1 MSLVS
6 KATVFIYKRSTS
18 LAILN
23 IKRRDR
29 LYTTKA
35 GGGDPQ
41 VQLGK
46 IALTDPLAPR
56 AASSASAG
64 GKNVLNFV
72 FGLKMKISTFF
83 HLLWIPVQQ
92 CAFIKGASK
101 TQGKSQ
107 KSRTERALTSELL
120 ETPRCGYRNC

>member
-1 MSLVS
+1 M
-6 KATVFIYKRSTS
+6 
-18 LAILN
+18 
-23 IKRRDR
+23 
-29 LYTTKA
+29 
-35 GGGDPQ
+35 
-41 VQLGK
+41 QLGR

-56 AASSASAG
+56 AGSSGSAG
-64 GKNVLNFV
+64 EKKNQQQQKNVLNFV

-107 KSRTERALTSELL
+107 KSRTGRALTSELL
-120 ETPRCGYRNC
+120 ETPRCGCRNC